1 MPVHTTPLNP
11 ANYTTRESQATLLTD
26 AFASGDD
33 GYIADA
39 FCIVARAHGIVETGD
54 PDYSTVLG
62 VLRALGLRM
71 RLEPIEGPDQP

>member
-11 ANYTTRESQATLLTD
+11 ADYITPESQATLLTD

-39 FCIVARAHGIVETGD
+39 FGIVARAHGMDETGD
-54 PDYSTVLG
+54 PDYSTLLG
-62 VLRALGLRM
+62 VFRALGLRLK
-71 RLEPIEGPDQP
+71 LEPIDKP